1 MSSIYCVYSGG
12 CKVDIIIRNSNGKP
26 IYEQITAQIKQQILS
41 DKLPEGTLLP
51 SMRVLAKDLQIS
63 VITTKRAYDD
73 LEKSGFIL
81 TVPGKGCFVAKKDIN
96 LAREEHLRQIE
107 ENFIKAVDVAKFSS
121 ITLKELNELLAI
133 IYAGGCYE

>member
-1 MSSIYCVYSGG
+1 M
-12 CKVDIIIRNSNGKP
+12 DIIIRNSNGKP
-26 IYEQITAQIKQQILS
+26 IYEQITSHIKQQILA
-41 DKLPEGTLLP
+41 DKLPQGTLLP
-51 SMRVLAKDLQIS
+51 SMRVLARDLQIS

-73 LEKSGFIL
+73 LEKLGFIL

-107 ENFIKAVDVAKFSS
+107 ENFTKAVDVAKFSS

-133 IYAGGCYE
+133 IYDGGCYEYFNRSKKNL